1 VTIHTAT
8 GAQTVKVDQTDKS
21 KLQQWHSLGTFE
33 LHAGNNV
40 PVVTFSTD
48 GITQN
53 DNQTVS
59 VSVDAVKLVKK

>member
-1 VTIHTAT
+1 
-8 GAQTVKVDQTDKS
+8 
-21 KLQQWHSLGTFE
+21 